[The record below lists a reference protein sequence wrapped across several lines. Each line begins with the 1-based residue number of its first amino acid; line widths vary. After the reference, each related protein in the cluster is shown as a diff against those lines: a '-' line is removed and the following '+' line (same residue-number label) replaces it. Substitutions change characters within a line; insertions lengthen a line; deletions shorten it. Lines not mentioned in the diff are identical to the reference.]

1 MTLSTNPKV
10 YRFVQWVMFAP
21 LLLPL
26 CVVVG
31 AVEGIQKMAGTVIE
45 QFKADETVA

>member
-1 MTLSTNPKV
+1 MTMSSNPKV
-10 YRFVQWVMFAP
+10 YRLMQWLLFAP

-31 AVEGIQKMAGTVIE
+31 AVEGIQKMAGTVLE
-45 QFKADETVA
+45 QIKADAKFS